1 MWIDYLA
8 GALIAGFIGY
18 TIFYLRNHLRKRSRS
33 TIIIIMAI
41 IIFTITMITILKT
54 YMDYQ
59 LFIDKDLSSKVLSN
73 ISFAVFLDF
82 SVLIIGG
89 LFLYLSNQFYVASVE
104 EERKIKKLES
114 YRE

>member
-1 MWIDYLA
+1 
-8 GALIAGFIGY
+8 
-18 TIFYLRNHLRKRSRS
+18 
-33 TIIIIMAI
+33 
-41 IIFTITMITILKT
+41 MITILKT

-114 YRE
+114 YREEQEKRNKVNKKQLKKQKKRLLKDNRQPTDSAIPDNE